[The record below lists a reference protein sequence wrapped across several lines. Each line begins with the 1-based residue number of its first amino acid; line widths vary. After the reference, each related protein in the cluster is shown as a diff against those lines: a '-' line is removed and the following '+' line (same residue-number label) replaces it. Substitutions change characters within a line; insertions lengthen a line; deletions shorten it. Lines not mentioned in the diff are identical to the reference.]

1 MQTYER
7 HVVLEARQLLGI
19 TLEETFIRAYQY
31 FWERPVSHAFIL
43 RKFRQ
48 YMGSEQAPVP
58 EEVEFW
64 AIHILAGR
72 ISE

>member
-19 TLEETFIRAYQY
+19 TLEEVFHRAYCY
-31 FWERPVSHAFIL
+31 FWERPVNAGFIQRKYRWYLTNEHAL
-43 RKFRQ
+43 
-48 YMGSEQAPVP
+48 VP
-58 EEVEFW
+58 EEVEYW

-72 ISE
+72 INQ